1 MTAPGGLLSG
11 EEPGCTQMGIL
22 VSGLP
27 CADATWSVV
36 LCFTLNPEPLVA
48 TWSVVLCFTLN
59 LEDQRLIQNLRCDF
73 LFIRTKPMF

>member
-1 MTAPGGLLSG
+1 MTAPGGLISG

-27 CADATWSVV
+27 CADATWSDV
-36 LCFTLNPEPLVA
+36 LCFTP
-48 TWSVVLCFTLN
+48 N

-73 LFIRTKPMF
+73 CLSEPIQDGDAAAAE